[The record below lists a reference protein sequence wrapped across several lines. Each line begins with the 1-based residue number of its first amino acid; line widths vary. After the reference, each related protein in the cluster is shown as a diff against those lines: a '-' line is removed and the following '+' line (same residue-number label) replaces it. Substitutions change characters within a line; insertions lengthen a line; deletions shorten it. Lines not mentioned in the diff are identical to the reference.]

1 MDTSSGDKFFN
12 LLEGA
17 TITCRRVTG
26 KHVLRVSP
34 MSPWRQEKGKKVK
47 YLLQYFECIHPCKC

>member
-17 TITCRRVTG
+17 TCTITCRRVT
-26 KHVLRVSP
+26 
-34 MSPWRQEKGKKVK
+34 EKT
-47 YLLQYFECIHPCKC
+47 CP